1 MNRLTFPR
9 SDLRWLVAV
18 FALLALPWV
27 LPDLN
32 PSLAT
37 DSFQTGIR
45 GKKAFYRILERSGY
59 FEVQRNHE
67 SLPSL
72 LSGYAGSEPF
82 VVLCF
87 LGPARNPTEQ
97 EWRVL
102 HDFVEEGGAILFAA
116 PPGTQNL
123 EIPAF
128 GINGT
133 LLTDAIDYSPD
144 SDAMLQTDLGPLE
157 GQFTWKSGREW
168 TFDSTGQTILSV
180 DESPQAVLVEAG
192 DGAALFVA
200 TDTPFENYMLSWPD
214 NALLATRLFE
224 QVGDRPVVILDE
236 RLNATG
242 VPKVVSLLLD
252 QPLRNM
258 SLHVLA
264 LLTIFGWWRSRRFGP
279 LLPPH
284 EPERSDIVDHANGMG
299 LLFFRT
305 RDGVEALRM
314 YLDQFRLAL
323 HLQSLSRPRDLRI
336 LEPLARRA
344 GRPLQEVQALFR
356 AALIATKEERLDR
369 ATAARHIRELA
380 KLRGDFRHPP
390 RRED

>member
-18 FALLALPWV
+18 LVLLVLPWV

-32 PSLAT
+32 PTLAT
-37 DSFQTGIR
+37 DSFQTGIH
-45 GKKAFYRILERSGY
+45 GKKAFFRLMERLGY
-59 FEVQRNHE
+59 FEVLRNHHSIQGLVDE
-67 SLPSL
+67 N
-72 LSGYAGSEPF
+72 AGSEPYI
-82 VVLCF
+82 VLAF
-87 LGPARNPTEQ
+87 LGPARNPTVE
-97 EWRVL
+97 EWTRL
-102 HDFVEEGGAILFAA
+102 REFVEAGGAILFAA
-116 PPGTQNL
+116 SANGGTL

-128 GINGT
+128 GLTANVLEEAIT
-133 LLTDAIDYSPD
+133 HSPESKEDLLADF
-144 SDAMLQTDLGPLE
+144 GPLE
-157 GQFTWKSGREW
+157 GQFTWESDRAW
-168 TFDSTGQTILSV
+168 TEESAGASILLV
-180 DESPQAVLVEAG
+180 GESRQAMLTEIG
-192 DGAALFVA
+192 EGEALFVA
-200 TDTPFENYMLSWPD
+200 TASPFENHALSWPD
-214 NALLATRLFE
+214 NALLATRLLE
-224 QVGDRPVVILDE
+224 ELGDRPIVIIDE

-252 QPLRNM
+252 HPLRNM
-258 SLHVLA
+258 SLHLLA
-264 LLTIFGWWRSRRFGP
+264 LLAIFGWWGSRRFGP

-284 EPERSDIVDHANGMG
+284 EPPRSDIVDHANGMG

-305 RDGVEALRM
+305 RDGLEALRM

-344 GRPLQEVQALFR
+344 GRPLEEVQALFR
-356 AALIATKEERLDR
+356 AALKATKEETLNR

-380 KLRGDFRHPP
+380 ELRNDFRRPP